1 MEERQQND
9 VNEFN
14 RLYKEMDDLYHDI
27 ALKLGLSDSALTIFY
42 AICELGDGCLQKDI
56 CSQSF
61 CSKQTINSSIRKLER
76 EGTVYLK
83 RGKGKNMH
91 IYLTER
97 GREFVENKVRPAIG
111 MEARVSGADA
121 KGAGRASAPD
131 REVPGTFSGAGA
143 ADVSPPGR
151 KKTEFD

>member
-56 CSQSF
+56 CGQSF

-76 EGTVYLK
+76 EGTVYLR
-83 RGKGKNMH
+83 RGK
-91 IYLTER
+91 
-97 GREFVENKVRPAIG
+97 GREFVENRIRPAMG
-111 MEARVSGADA
+111 MEVQAFLELTPGERSELLRLTG
-121 KGAGRASAPD
+121 KYLEHF
-131 REVPGTFSGAGA
+131 RE
-143 ADVSPPGR
+143 R
-151 KKTEFD
+151 ERRM

>member
-56 CSQSF
+56 CGQASPSAASRPSTRQSA
-61 CSKQTINSSIRKLER
+61 SWS
-76 EGTVYLK
+76 
-83 RGKGKNMH
+83 
-91 IYLTER
+91 
-97 GREFVENKVRPAIG
+97 GREPC
-111 MEARVSGADA
+111 
-121 KGAGRASAPD
+121 
-131 REVPGTFSGAGA
+131 T
-143 ADVSPPGR
+143 
-151 KKTEFD
+151 

>member
-1 MEERQQND
+1 MEGRQELE

-14 RLYKEMDDLYHDI
+14 RVYKELDDLYHDI

-56 CSQSF
+56 CDQSF

-76 EGTVYLK
+76 EGILYLQ

-91 IYLTER
+91 IYLTEQ
-97 GREFVENKVRPAIG
+97 GREFVERRVQPAID
-111 MEARVSGADA
+111 MEN
-121 KGAGRASAPD
+121 RAFLALTPEERSEFLRLSRKYVEHF
-131 REVPGTFSGAGA
+131 REQE
-143 ADVSPPGR
+143 R
-151 KKTEFD
+151 RM

>member
-61 CSKQTINSSIRKLER
+61 CSKQTINS
-76 EGTVYLK
+76 
-83 RGKGKNMH
+83 
-91 IYLTER
+91 
-97 GREFVENKVRPAIG
+97 
-111 MEARVSGADA
+111 
-121 KGAGRASAPD
+121 
-131 REVPGTFSGAGA
+131 
-143 ADVSPPGR
+143 
-151 KKTEFD
+151 

>member
-1 MEERQQND
+1 MGGRQELE

-14 RLYKEMDDLYHDI
+14 RLYKELDDLYHDI

-56 CSQSF
+56 CDQSF

-76 EGTVYLK
+76 EGILYLQ

-91 IYLTER
+91 IYLTEQ
-97 GREFVENKVRPAIG
+97 GREFVEKRVGPAIE
-111 MEARVSGADA
+111 MESQAFLELTPAERSELLRL
-121 KGAGRASAPD
+121 AGKYVENF
-131 REVPGTFSGAGA
+131 REKE
-143 ADVSPPGR
+143 R
-151 KKTEFD
+151 RM